1 MDALELL
8 DIIQKGESSK
18 VQFKIRVNDAYRI
31 GTEMVAFTN
40 TNGGKI
46 IIGVDDKTGELKGLT
61 FKEIEETN
69 QLLANSATNNV
80 KPPIFITTETVQVD
94 SNNIIVAEISKGIS
108 KPYTDNKGI
117 IWVKNGSDKRKVTS
131 REEIAR
137 LLQSSGNMY
146 ADETIV
152 QGTTSNDIRINFFKE
167 FVSKKTGKPFEELGL
182 SLDEIL
188 TNMGFMKEGQLTLA
202 GLLLFGK
209 NPQHFKPAYT
219 VQCVSFVG
227 NEISTTE
234 YRDKEEPFSGNLSEL
249 FEQSISFITRNLKK
263 IQIQKGFNTIS
274 KLEIPNEPI
283 EEFVVNAL
291 IHRDYF
297 INSSIK
303 IFIFD
308 NRIEIISPGTLP
320 NTLTIENIKSG
331 ISIVRNPV
339 LFSNARFI
347 MPFVGVGTGIP
358 RALKIYPFIEMINDD
373 KKEQFITI
381 INRNENETAT

>member
-8 DIIQKGESSK
+8 DIIQRGESST
-18 VQFKIRVNDAYRI
+18 VQFKARVNDAYKV

-40 TNGGKI
+40 TKGGYI
-46 IIGVDDKTGELKGLT
+46 IIGVDDKTGDLKGLS

-69 QLLANSATNNV
+69 ELLANAATNNV
-80 KPPIFITTETVQVD
+80 KPPIFITTETVEING
-94 SNNIIVAEISKGIS
+94 NNLIVAEILEGIS

-137 LLQSSGNMY
+137 LLQSSGNMF

-152 QGTTSNDIRINFFKE
+152 QGSTSNDINIEFFKK
-167 FVSKKTGKPFEELGL
+167 FVSKKTGKKFDELWLTIDDIL
-182 SLDEIL
+182 S
-188 TNMGFMKEGQLTLA
+188 NMGFMKENQLTLA
-202 GLLLFGK
+202 GLILFGK
-209 NPQHFKPAYT
+209 NPQSFKPAFT
-219 VQCVSFVG
+219 VQCISFVG

-234 YRDKEEPFSGNLSEL
+234 YRDKEEPFVGNLSEL
-249 FEQSISFITRNLKK
+249 YEQSISFITRNLKK
-263 IQIQKGFNTIS
+263 IQIEEGFNTTS

-297 INSSIK
+297 INSSVK

-320 NTLTIENIKSG
+320 NTLTVENIKSG

-339 LFSNARFI
+339 LFSNARYI

-358 RALKIYPFIEMINDD
+358 RALDIYPNIDFINDES
-373 KKEQFITI
+373 KGQFITI
-381 INRNENETAT
+381 IYRNE

>member
-8 DIIQKGESSK
+8 DIIQKGESST

-46 IIGVDDKTGELKGLT
+46 IIGVDDKTGELKGLS

-69 QLLANSATNNV
+69 ELLANSATNNV
-80 KPPIFITTETVQVD
+80 KPPIFITTETVEID
-94 SNNIIVAEISKGIS
+94 GNNLIVAEISEGIS

-152 QGTTSNDIRINFFKE
+152 QGTTTNDIRINFFKD

-188 TNMGFMKEGQLTLA
+188 TNMGFMKDGQLTLA

-234 YRDKEEPFSGNLSEL
+234 YRDKEEPFTGNLSEL

-263 IQIQKGFNTIS
+263 IQVKEGFNTIS

-283 EEFVVNAL
+283 EEFVVNSL

-297 INSSIK
+297 INTSIK

-339 LFSNARFI
+339 LFSNARYI

-381 INRNENETAT
+381 INRVKNKTAT

>member
-1 MDALELL
+1 MDTIELL
-8 DIIQKGESSK
+8 DIIQKGESST
-18 VQFKIRVNDAYRI
+18 VQFKVRVSDAYNL

-40 TNGGKI
+40 TKGGKI
-46 IIGVDDKTGELKGLT
+46 IIGVDDKTGELNGLS

-69 QLLANSATNNV
+69 ELLANAATNNV
-80 KPPIFITTETVQVD
+80 KPPIFITTETVD
-94 SNNIIVAEISKGIS
+94 IDDNNLLVAEVSEGVS

-117 IWVKNGSDKRKVTS
+117 IWVKNGSDKRRVTS

-146 ADETIV
+146 ADETII
-152 QGTTSNDIRINFFKE
+152 QSSTSNDINIEFFEK
-167 FVSKKTGKPFEELGL
+167 FVTKKTGKTIDNTGL
-182 SLDEIL
+182 TLDEIL

-209 NPQHFKPAYT
+209 TPQDFKPAFT
-219 VQCVSFVG
+219 IQCISFVG

-234 YRDKEEPFSGNLSEL
+234 YRDKEDPFVGNLSEL

-263 IQIQKGFNTIS
+263 IQVDKGFNTIS

-291 IHRDYF
+291 VHRDYF
-297 INSSIK
+297 INSTIK

-308 NRIEIISPGTLP
+308 NRIEIISPGSLP
-320 NTLTIENIKSG
+320 NTLTVENIKSG

-339 LFSNARFI
+339 LFSNARYV
-347 MPFVGVGTGIP
+347 MPFVGVGSGIP
-358 RALKIYPFIEMINDD
+358 RALDIYPDIELINDEE
-373 KKEQFITI
+373 KEQFITI
-381 INRNENETAT
+381 INRN

>member
-1 MDALELL
+1 MDATKLL
-8 DIIQKGESSK
+8 NTIEKGESSK
-18 VQFKIRVNDAYRI
+18 VQFKVRVNDAYKL
-31 GTEMVAFTN
+31 GTEIVAFTN
-40 TNGGKI
+40 TKGGMI
-46 IIGVDDKTGELKGLT
+46 IVGVDDKTGELKGLS

-69 QLLANSATNNV
+69 ELLANAATNNV
-80 KPPIFITTETVQVD
+80 KPPVFITTETVEVEG
-94 SNNIIVAEISKGIS
+94 SNLIVAEISEGVS
-108 KPYTDNKGI
+108 KPFTDNKGI

-131 REEIAR
+131 REEIAG

-152 QGTTSNDIRINFFKE
+152 QGATSDDIVIDFFDK
-167 FVSKKTGKPFEELGL
+167 FVLKKTGRQRKDLAL
-182 SLDEIL
+182 SIDDIL
-188 TNMGFMKEGQLTLA
+188 LNMGFMKEGQLTLA

-209 NPQHFKPAYT
+209 NPQYYKPAYT
-219 VQCVSFVG
+219 VQCISFVG

-234 YRDKEEPFSGNLSEL
+234 YRDREEPFEGNLSEL

-263 IQIQKGFNTIS
+263 VQVKEGFNTIPQ
-274 KLEIPNEPI
+274 LEIPREPI

-297 INSSIK
+297 INSSVK

-320 NTLTIENIKSG
+320 NTLSIENIKSG

-339 LFSNARFI
+339 LFSNARYI
-347 MPFVGVGTGIP
+347 VPFVGVGTGIP
-358 RALKIYPFIEMINDD
+358 RALKIYPDTELINDE
-373 KKEQFITI
+373 KKEQFIVVLYRK
-381 INRNENETAT
+381 NNS